1 VNASGRSSSGRP
13 TAARR
18 RRKVTTASST
28 RRDLV
33 EKQIMERATALFA
46 ERGFA
51 GTSLQDIADAI
62 GLTRSALY
70 HYVASKDELLGRLV
84 TEITERPAGIHEHN
98 DLEPADRLHQ
108 MVTASALHQVAAPER
123 FRLMIRSE
131 AELPEPLS
139 REYERS
145 RRQVLK
151 EFMRAIQDGID
162 AGAFRP
168 VDPRL
173 AALGIIGMINWIAW
187 WYRPDRDGTG
197 ESVAANLAD
206 MAVDSVLHERQASLS
221 GDGATA
227 AIAALRQNLD
237 YLEQHVNASRETR
250 T

>member
-1 VNASGRSSSGRP
+1 LPFLRP
-13 TAARR
+13 DGGTLTCAFTSPGPLDSPNYVERR
-18 RRKVTTASST
+18 
-28 RRDLV
+28 
-33 EKQIMERATALFA
+33 
-46 ERGFA
+46 
-51 GTSLQDIADAI
+51 
-62 GLTRSALY
+62 
-70 HYVASKDELLGRLV
+70 
-84 TEITERPAGIHEHN
+84 
-98 DLEPADRLHQ
+98 
-108 MVTASALHQVAAPER
+108 
-123 FRLMIRSE
+123 
-131 AELPEPLS
+131 
-139 REYERS
+139 
-145 RRQVLK
+145 
-151 EFMRAIQDGID
+151 IQDGID